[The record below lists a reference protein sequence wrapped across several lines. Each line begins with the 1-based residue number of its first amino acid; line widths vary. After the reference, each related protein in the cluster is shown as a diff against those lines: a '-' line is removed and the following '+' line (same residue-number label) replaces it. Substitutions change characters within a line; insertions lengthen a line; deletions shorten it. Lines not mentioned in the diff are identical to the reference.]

1 MSAFSLHSVFV
12 LDPSGKP
19 LTPTTPAKARKLLRG
34 GVARKVR
41 SKLGTFG
48 VQLLV
53 STRRETPRVAL
64 GVDHGTKFEGYPA
77 GQEEDPQEVG
87 RAPGDA
93 PGTSVPQVP
102 SPAMSVGQPEP
113 PRLPGPKPEGP
124 RGLPAEGPR

>member
-1 MSAFSLHSVFV
+1 MSAFSLHTVFV

-64 GVDHGTKFEGYPA
+64 GVDHGTKFEGY
-77 GQEEDPQEVG
+77 
-87 RAPGDA
+87 
-93 PGTSVPQVP
+93 SVVVDRENVLNVNLDLP
-102 SPAMSVGQPEP
+102 VGQPEP
-113 PRLPGPKPEGP
+113 PRRPGPKPEGP